1 MRRYLVLL
9 VLVSA
14 IVGLTACAA
23 SAHQEN
29 SGWVGMAPYVDE
41 ESGIRGLLP
50 QAGWPEAAELVLHS
64 APMDLSELTA
74 QILNETPDLN
84 ELPQRIATYR
94 GRSLTWDLYSSECH
108 LSGLDP
114 LVRVNLA
121 LSEGDS
127 LSYFAALVVPPE
139 AYQANPALYETVFR
153 HAVYALEPLE

>member
-1 MRRYLVLL
+1 
-9 VLVSA
+9 
-14 IVGLTACAA
+14 
-23 SAHQEN
+23 
-29 SGWVGMAPYVDE
+29 MAPYVDE
-41 ESGIRGLLP
+41 ESGLRGLMP
-50 QAGWPEAAELVLHS
+50 QQGWSEAAEVVLDS
-64 APMDLSELTA
+64 AAMDLSEMTA

-127 LSYFAALVVPPE
+127 LSYFAALVVLPE
-139 AYQANPALYETVFR
+139 AYEANPALYETVFR
-153 HAVYALEPLE
+153 HAVYALEPLR